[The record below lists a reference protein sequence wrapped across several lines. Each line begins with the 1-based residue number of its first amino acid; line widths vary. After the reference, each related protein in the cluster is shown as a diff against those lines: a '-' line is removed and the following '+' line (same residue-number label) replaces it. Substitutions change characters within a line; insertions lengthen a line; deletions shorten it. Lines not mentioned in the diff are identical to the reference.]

1 MKTPALLFLASL
13 LAVALPAAAKPPAH
27 SSPSPAPSQA
37 ATQAALWQKW
47 KDDCAALQKVIDQLK
62 ADLASAKQA
71 TTSAKAE
78 TATIKTSA
86 ARMEAW
92 GVAQQARADDFEFK
106 YNQTLKALAVAE
118 NKLEKARHQLIY
130 LRIIICI
137 VLGVIAGLFGIRL
150 VSLVAPFLGPYAAL
164 AALTPVA
171 LGLLVAAGVYF
182 GLMALP

>member
-1 MKTPALLFLASL
+1 MKTPALLVLAAL
-13 LAVALPAAAKPPAH
+13 LACILPAAAKPAH
-27 SSPSPAPSQA
+27 PTQSPTPSQA
-37 ATQAALWQKW
+37 VTQAALWQKW

-62 ADLASAKQA
+62 ADLAAAKQA

-78 TATIKTSA
+78 TSAIKTSA

-92 GVAQQARADDFEFK
+92 GVTQQARADDFEFK

-118 NKLEKARHQLIY
+118 GKLEKARHQLIY
-130 LRIIICI
+130 LRVIICI
-137 VLGVIAGLFGIRL
+137 VLGLVAGLFGVRL
-150 VSLVAPFLGPYAAL
+150 VPLVAPLLGPYAAL

-171 LGLLVAAGVYF
+171 LGLVVAAGVYF